1 MTWKKNV
8 TSLFLLFSNE
18 RCFFAIVCLWRS
30 RSRSMSMHF
39 HSKVKIAASGKDQP
53 ITILHIVWKWLKMSV
68 NCVTAIS
75 EFQKFSKKKLI
86 VRQIIKTFFENFT
99 EFWESYRISIILQNL
114 EIFLIHLA
122 MLGETFSVIFS
133 NTVELETTSGSHGT
147 FLFFA
152 KGRFAVCLVACQS
165 RNRFHQEL

>member
-18 RCFFAIVCLWRS
+18 RCFFFAIVCLWRRS

-68 NCVTAIS
+68 NCVTAI
-75 EFQKFSKKKLI
+75 FRISKILQKKLI

-99 EFWESYRISIILQNL
+99 EFWESYRISQNFHNFT
-114 EIFLIHLA
+114 EFGDFFTEFADFFYSFGNAGWDFFCDITKHRRAGDHLR
-122 MLGETFSVIFS
+122 LSWDFS
-133 NTVELETTSGSHGT
+133 
-147 FLFFA
+147 FLFF
-152 KGRFAVCLVACQS
+152 C
-165 RNRFHQEL
+165 